1 MAYTLPSVHIYQI
14 LSSSGGAVKT
24 TPDLD
29 AVVIGGLF
37 NLVGVK
43 IDKEKAKSISF
54 NSWPTAG
61 GSTPVDPDP
70 VDPDPVD
77 PTPTVETLTVNDV
90 TYYDFGSSDVG
101 FTVTGTSS
109 PGIGANL
116 SITIDGLTMNPS
128 NSDITYNSFTQGWTA
143 KLKSTTTHVLK
154 VDPSSGN
161 DVVRNMLV
169 TATVSGKTYTVS
181 AKVTTKLYTQV
192 VTYEPSAA
200 DPVSLTLDDPT
211 KYTVTDNLLYGV
223 KGSSVI
229 KAIYY

>member
-54 NSWPTAG
+54 NSWPIAG
-61 GSTPVDPDP
+61 GSTP

-90 TYYDFGSSDVG
+90 IYYDFGSSDAG

-169 TATVSGKTYTVS
+169 TATVSGKTYTAS
-181 AKVTTKLYTQV
+181 AKVTSKLYTQV

-200 DPVSLTLDDPT
+200 DPVSLTLNDPT
-211 KYTVTDNLLYGV
+211 KYNIFDPLLYGV
-223 KGSSVI
+223 SGSDVA
-229 KAIYY
+229 KVLY